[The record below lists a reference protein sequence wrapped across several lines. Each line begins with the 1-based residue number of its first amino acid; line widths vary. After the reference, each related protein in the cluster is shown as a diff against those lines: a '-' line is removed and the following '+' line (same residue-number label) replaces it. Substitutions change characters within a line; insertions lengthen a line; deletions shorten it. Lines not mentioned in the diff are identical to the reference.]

1 MCRRTDFDGVWTCFL
16 LLLCTANSTYPL
28 PPHRATLLLLLC
40 LVYQQLCII
49 FSFFTCLKK
58 WWNVLFYVIWCSCWT
73 HYSFYMTFTTAEC
86 LKKSEKESWTI
97 TPANN
102 SFIHGVPAQTL
113 GTPELS
119 VKHTDKLDSAEVLC
133 QSRLSDKQYRDG
145 CIFLSRGG
153 VIEMSVYVVMC
164 SFHPTGVY
172 LA

>member
-1 MCRRTDFDGVWTCFL
+1 MFL
-16 LLLCTANSTYPL
+16 LD
-28 PPHRATLLLLLC
+28 TLQFLYDFYNC
-40 LVYQQLCII
+40 WVY
-49 FSFFTCLKK
+49 
-58 WWNVLFYVIWCSCWT
+58 
-73 HYSFYMTFTTAEC
+73 
-86 LKKSEKESWTI
+86 KKSEKDSWTV

-113 GTPELS
+113 GTQELS
-119 VKHTDKLDSAEVLC
+119 VKHTDKLDSAEILC

-153 VIEMSVYVVMC
+153 VIQMSVYVVMC